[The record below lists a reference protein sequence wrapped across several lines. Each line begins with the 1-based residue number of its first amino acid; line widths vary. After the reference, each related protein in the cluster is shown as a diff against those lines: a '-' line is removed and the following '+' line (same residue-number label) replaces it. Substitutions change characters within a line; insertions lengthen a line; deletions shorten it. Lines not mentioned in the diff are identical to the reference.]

1 MLKPMQWRVDTDMS
15 NKNIQLPQ
23 LWVVNVKEGAG
34 DSEPPKKGGG
44 TTPLSLSE
52 VHSYIPPLSYPDV
65 SIMFGSVTLPLFP
78 LPFPYPPPLPRSG
91 VILKKKMLHFLCCA
105 KLL

>member
-1 MLKPMQWRVDTDMS
+1 MS

-44 TTPLSLSE
+44 NTPLSLSE
-52 VHSYIPPLSYPDV
+52 VYSYIPPPFLSRRVHYVWECNTP
-65 SIMFGSVTLPLFP
+65 PL
-78 LPFPYPPPLPRSG
+78 PPPLPLSASPPQEWSDFEEKNAALSMLCQIVVRSQCQNC
-91 VILKKKMLHFLCCA
+91 MA
-105 KLL
+105 